1 MKNSLFALI
10 FLIISSALFA
20 QDDINLLDLVKSQ
33 PADSVRVIE
42 TPASESVTSQPLPL
56 EYDWRNHRHSLL
68 VSYGT
73 PSVLAT
79 SVAGFVWILNLGN
92 DKYPLFVG
100 PVSVEYDYNV
110 LKWLRVGGRLS
121 YMYVRDK
128 SRYGSGDNHVLGAT
142 ARLDFTYLNRRK
154 IKLYSGLE
162 LGVGGNVMETSKTK
176 NDDENKGFPVFFGN
190 LCVFGLQA
198 GGDHVYFMS
207 EIGVGTIESFRLGI
221 GVHF

>member
-1 MKNSLFALI
+1 MKNYLFALI
-10 FLIISSALFA
+10 FLTISSALFA

-33 PADSVRVIE
+33 PADSVRVTE

-162 LGVGGNVMETSKTK
+162 LGV
-176 NDDENKGFPVFFGN
+176 
-190 LCVFGLQA
+190 
-198 GGDHVYFMS
+198 
-207 EIGVGTIESFRLGI
+207 
-221 GVHF
+221 